1 MMYYT
6 THGSILLFILSVLF
20 LAELHFLMMHC
31 SKFVSSFSS
40 FFLPSWAGAFFL
52 AFMTLIEGRRMVEK
66 LGKASYEALWLLP
79 YNHQGAC
86 NNKFIKE
93 RSRSKTEL
101 LSHWVPEA
109 SDDEDEI

>member
-1 MMYYT
+1 
-6 THGSILLFILSVLF
+6 
-20 LAELHFLMMHC
+20 
-31 SKFVSSFSS
+31 
-40 FFLPSWAGAFFL
+40 
-52 AFMTLIEGRRMVEK
+52 MVEK